1 MDAVKFIKERRR
13 MYAGG
18 FITKAICDINTK
30 AEDVVAEVEEWAR
43 EHPRKTRQSEF
54 LKLWHEAE
62 ISGDTGALTVCPAQL
77 LAKYRGAEDGGC
89 LSEAFRCDDCLREF
103 WMEEVE

>member
-1 MDAVKFIKERRR
+1 MDAEKFIREYRR
-13 MYAGG
+13 MLKEKGYGAV
-18 FITKAICDINTK
+18 ILHEENKPEAII
-30 AEDVVAEVEEWAR
+30 AEVEEWAR

-54 LKLWHEAE
+54 LKLWPEAE

>member
-1 MDAVKFIKERRR
+1 MDAVKFIEERRR

-18 FITKAICDINTK
+18 FITKGICDINTK

-54 LKLWHEAE
+54 LKLWSATTLDERGV
-62 ISGDTGALTVCPAQL
+62 ITICPIALSPAH
-77 LAKYRGAEDGGC
+77 RNSDGGC
-89 LSEAFRCDDCLREF
+89 KILDNMCADCRRKF
-103 WMEEVE
+103 WMQEVE